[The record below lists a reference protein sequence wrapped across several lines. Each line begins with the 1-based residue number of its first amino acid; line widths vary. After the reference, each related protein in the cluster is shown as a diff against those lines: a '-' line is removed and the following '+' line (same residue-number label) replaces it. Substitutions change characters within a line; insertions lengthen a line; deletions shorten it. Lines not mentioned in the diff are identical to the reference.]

1 MKGVENVVLHA
12 GHHEVVQW
20 LGLTFNMDTLI
31 ATWVTMAIVILIT
44 ILATRGRKLVPV
56 GLQNIVESILE
67 GLEGQLAPNLG
78 RHWPMVSS
86 LLFTFFLFIFVGN
99 ELGLMPTLKAL
110 TSPTSD
116 INTTVALALCSTLVV
131 WVMGIKVKG
140 LSYFKHFVRPYKA
153 LLVLNI
159 FEEIARPVTLAFR
172 LFGNIVAGEILL
184 EVLYKLPWFV
194 PVPWVWIAFS
204 LFIGI
209 IQAFIFTVLTASY
222 LGMGLSEEH

>member
-1 MKGVENVVLHA
+1 MSMEGVENVELHA

-20 LGLTFNMDTLI
+20 LGLTFNLDTLI

-44 ILATRGRKLVPV
+44 VLATRGRKLVPV

-110 TSPTSD
+110 TAENQKNYFFIIFRSSFK
-116 INTTVALALCSTLVV
+116 ILC
-131 WVMGIKVKG
+131 
-140 LSYFKHFVRPYKA
+140 
-153 LLVLNI
+153 
-159 FEEIARPVTLAFR
+159 FR
-172 LFGNIVAGEILL
+172 L
-184 EVLYKLPWFV
+184 
-194 PVPWVWIAFS
+194 
-204 LFIGI
+204 
-209 IQAFIFTVLTASY
+209 LTPFW
-222 LGMGLSEEH
+222 ERPI

>member
-1 MKGVENVVLHA
+1 MSMEGVENVELHA

-20 LGLTFNMDTLI
+20 LGLTFNLDTLI

-44 ILATRGRKLVPV
+44 VLATRGRKLVPV

-99 ELGLMPTLKAL
+99 ELGLLPTFKAL

-116 INTTVALALCSTLVV
+116 INTTVALALSSTLVV
-131 WVMGIKVKG
+131 WVMGSKVKG
-140 LSYFKHFVRPYKA
+140 LFYFKHFVRPYKA
-153 LLVLNI
+153 LL
-159 FEEIARPVTLAFR
+159 
-172 LFGNIVAGEILL
+172 ILH
-184 EVLYKLPWFV
+184 
-194 PVPWVWIAFS
+194 IC
-204 LFIGI
+204 
-209 IQAFIFTVLTASY
+209 
-222 LGMGLSEEH
+222 

>member
-1 MKGVENVVLHA
+1 MFMKGVENVVLHA

-20 LGLTFNMDTLI
+20 LGLTFNIDTLI

-131 WVMGIKVKG
+131 WVLKLKAYLT
-140 LSYFKHFVRPYKA
+140 LSILYD
-153 LLVLNI
+153 LI
-159 FEEIARPVTLAFR
+159 R
-172 LFGNIVAGEILL
+172 LC
-184 EVLYKLPWFV
+184 
-194 PVPWVWIAFS
+194 
-204 LFIGI
+204 
-209 IQAFIFTVLTASY
+209 
-222 LGMGLSEEH
+222 

>member
-1 MKGVENVVLHA
+1 MSMEGVENVELHA

-20 LGLTFNMDTLI
+20 LGLTFNLDTLI

-44 ILATRGRKLVPV
+44 VLATRGRKLVPV

-99 ELGLMPTLKAL
+99 ELGLMPTFKAL

-116 INTTVALALCSTLVV
+116 INTTIALALCSTLVV

-140 LSYFKHFVRPYKA
+140 LSYFKV
-153 LLVLNI
+153 
-159 FEEIARPVTLAFR
+159 
-172 LFGNIVAGEILL
+172 
-184 EVLYKLPWFV
+184 
-194 PVPWVWIAFS
+194 
-204 LFIGI
+204 
-209 IQAFIFTVLTASY
+209 
-222 LGMGLSEEH
+222 